1 MVQIAPSILNA
12 NLLQLGSEVEKIKEA
27 DWLHFDVMDGNFVP
41 NLSFGPMFVAAIRQ
55 VTPLPIEA
63 HMMVINPDGLIPLYV
78 ESGIKRIII
87 HQENTVHLH
96 RLVQRIKGY
105 GCEAGV
111 ALNPATPINTLE
123 SILPDLDLV
132 LLMTVDPGFGGQKLL
147 PGVIPKIKQLRR
159 MIITAG
165 LNCKIEV
172 DGGVNWDNATGLVKA
187 GADVIVAG
195 SLIYKDPDPAKAVNR
210 LKTLLNEGGNS
221 TVIRTY

>member
-159 MIITAG
+159 MIITVG

>member
-111 ALNPATPINTLE
+111 ALNPATPTNTLE

-159 MIITAG
+159 MIITVG